1 MRLVQHKK
9 EAYWFYRFLSI
20 FYDQYVNPF
29 FWTPSMREQAL
40 ELAQLDDPNLTIVD
54 VGAGTGF
61 TTQGVMAYIP
71 ATQVTCIDQSPHQ
84 LARAR
89 QKPVL
94 EGCTFIEGDAEDL
107 PFPTDHFDRYI
118 SAGSI
123 EYWPEPQRGI
133 AEAYRVIK
141 PGGVALMIGPLR
153 PKNTLARA
161 AADAWMLFPEE
172 EEYIRWFEAAGF
184 TDLKKRYIRPG
195 WVREE
200 AYGIA
205 LSGVKPEAGSSPV
218 MLLPQKREDVRA
230 PMTTGESVTVAA
242 RLIGGSLAGFLF
254 IPFALIGYA
263 RQGLMRLLGH
273 STDAGGAPA
282 SLTRHQKAGL
292 LMILAALLL
301 VVFRRPDE

>member
-20 FYDQYVNPF
+20 FYDHYVNPF
-29 FWTPSMREQAL
+29 FWTAAMRDASL
-40 ELAQLDDPNLTIVD
+40 ELAALDDPALTVVD

-61 TTQGVMAYIP
+61 TTQGIVAHLP

-89 QKPVL
+89 QKPEL
-94 EGCTFIEGDAEDL
+94 AGCTFHEGDAEEL
-107 PFPTDHFDRYI
+107 PFPTDHFDRYV

-133 AEAYRVIK
+133 AEAYRVLK

-153 PKNTLARA
+153 PANPVARA

-172 EEYIRWFEAAGF
+172 DAYVRWFEAAGF
-184 TDLKKRYIRPG
+184 TDLKKRYIRPR
-195 WVREE
+195 WVRKE

-205 LSGVKPEAGSSPV
+205 LSGVKPQAGPSPV
-218 MLLPQKREDVRA
+218 PLKPVKREDVRA
-230 PMTTGESVTVAA
+230 PMTAGESVTVAA

-254 IPFALIGYA
+254 IPFALLGYA
-263 RQGLMRLLGH
+263 RQGVARLLGEP
-273 STDAGGAPA
+273 TVEGGRAEP
-282 SLTRHQKAGL
+282 LTRHQKAGL
-292 LMILAALLL
+292 CFALAGLLL
-301 VVFRRPDE
+301 LLFRRRD